1 MPNNKLKILVINW
14 QDIKNPN
21 GGGAEVHFHEIFKRI
36 AAKGHQVDLFCCGDS
51 SLADLEVI
59 DDINIIRRGSRNTF
73 NFIVPKVYKDVFSKN
88 KYDIIIDDINKIPFY
103 TPLYV
108 KEPLLAL
115 SHHFFGASIFREA
128 SIPAGLYVNLAEFMM
143 KFIYYNTKFAVVSQS
158 TLDDFIK
165 RGYDKSNFKIITNA
179 ISHSEYPMKI
189 GKKNDEFTITYF
201 GRLKKYKSVDHL
213 LRAFAIVKKL
223 HDNCKLS
230 IIGRGD
236 YRGEL
241 ERLAKELKIDDKI
254 IFHGF
259 VDDVTKNEL
268 LCNSH
273 IVVNTSLKEGWGI
286 TNIEANACGTPV
298 LSANVPGLRDSVR
311 NGVSGLLYEYGN
323 IEEMAVKLKFLIDN
337 KSELSKMENG
347 AVEWAKQFSWDK
359 SAEEMLNYIKE
370 VVNLN
375 IRK

>member
-1 MPNNKLKILVINW
+1 M
-14 QDIKNPN
+14 
-21 GGGAEVHFHEIFKRI
+21 
-36 AAKGHQVDLFCCGDS
+36 GHQVDLFCCGDEE
-51 SLADLEVI
+51 LPDNEIIDGINVI
-59 DDINIIRRGSRNTF
+59 RKGKRNTF
-73 NFIVPKVYKDVFSKN
+73 NFIVPKVYKDIFSKN
-88 KYDIIIDDINKIPFY
+88 NYDIIIDDINKIPFY

-115 SHHFFGASIFREA
+115 SHHFFGSSIFREA

-143 KFIYYNTKFAVVSQS
+143 KFVYFNTKFAVVSQS

-165 RGYDKSNFKIITNA
+165 RGYDKNNFKIVTNA
-179 ISHSEYPMKI
+179 ISHSEYPMKV

-213 LRAFAIVKKL
+213 LKAFALVIKE
-223 HDNCKLS
+223 HNNCRLS

-236 YRGEL
+236 FRSNL
-241 ERLAKELKIDDKI
+241 ENLAKELGINDKI
-254 IFHGF
+254 TFHGF
-259 VDDVTKNEL
+259 VDNVTKNEL

-298 LSANVPGLRDSVR
+298 LSANVPGLRDSVK

-323 IEEMAVKLKFLIDN
+323 IEEMASKLKFLIDN
-337 KSELSKMENG
+337 KSELSRMENG

>member
-1 MPNNKLKILVINW
+1 M
-14 QDIKNPN
+14 
-21 GGGAEVHFHEIFKRI
+21 
-36 AAKGHQVDLFCCGDS
+36 
-51 SLADLEVI
+51 
-59 DDINIIRRGSRNTF
+59 T
-73 NFIVPKVYKDVFSKN
+73 
-88 KYDIIIDDINKIPFY
+88 
-103 TPLYV
+103 
-108 KEPLLAL
+108 
-115 SHHFFGASIFREA
+115 
-128 SIPAGLYVNLAEFMM
+128 
-143 KFIYYNTKFAVVSQS
+143 IYNY
-158 TLDDFIK
+158 
-165 RGYDKSNFKIITNA
+165 
-179 ISHSEYPMKI
+179 H
-189 GKKNDEFTITYF
+189 
-201 GRLKKYKSVDHL
+201 
-213 LRAFAIVKKL
+213 
-223 HDNCKLS
+223 
-230 IIGRGD
+230 
-236 YRGEL
+236 GEL

-323 IEEMAVKLKFLIDN
+323 IEEMASKLKFLIDN